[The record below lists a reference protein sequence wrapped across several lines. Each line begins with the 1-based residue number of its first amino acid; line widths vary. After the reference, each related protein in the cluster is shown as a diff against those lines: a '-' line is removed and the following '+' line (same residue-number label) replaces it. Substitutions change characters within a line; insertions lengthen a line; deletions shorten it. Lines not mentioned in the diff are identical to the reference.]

1 MLRNC
6 LIAVCVLL
14 FAGLS
19 AVAQEMDVIEGLWIC
34 DHSEDGGPLVELT
47 LMEGEFTAEI
57 TTPDETMVWTGT
69 YEFAENV
76 VTFTMETG
84 TGDGTYDPENDTISI
99 SYEEVLYVFE
109 RVDEE

>member
-1 MLRNC
+1 MRWKHLVAT
-6 LIAVCVLL
+6 IAFL
-14 FAGLS
+14 FAATL
-19 AVAQEMDVIEGLWIC
+19 AFAQAEDVIEGLWIC